1 MIVVISYW
9 WMKWVASIA
18 YRIQGSDEIFAAQ
31 SIFIFIV
38 LRDKELADSARLI
51 NHEKIHFKQQLELL
65 FVGQW
70 ILYVVFYFR
79 NLIKYKDHHKAYM
92 LIPFE
97 KEAYANDRNMNYLKN
112 RRAFAWWKYV

>member
-1 MIVVISYW
+1 
-9 WMKWVASIA
+9 MKWVASIA
-18 YRIQGSDEIFAAQ
+18 YRMQGNDEIFAAQ

-38 LRDKELADSARLI
+38 LREKELKESSRLI

-70 ILYVVFYFR
+70 ILYLVFYFS
-79 NLIKYKDHHKAYM
+79 NLIKYRDHHKAYM

-97 KEAYANDRNMNYLKN
+97 KEAYENDGNMDYLKQ
-112 RRAFAWWKYV
+112 RKAFAWWKYLHNFQ